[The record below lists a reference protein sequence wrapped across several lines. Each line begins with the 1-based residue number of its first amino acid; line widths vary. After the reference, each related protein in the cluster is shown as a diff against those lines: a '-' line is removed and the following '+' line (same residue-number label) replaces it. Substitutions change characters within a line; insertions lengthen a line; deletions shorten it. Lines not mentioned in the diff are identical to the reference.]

1 MGAAAK
7 VVARRPNRRRGY
19 RRYRTVL
26 LFMAPWIIGFSVFI
40 LYPMVASL
48 YYSFTK
54 YDLLSLPVPI
64 GLDNY
69 RYMFTEDPRFWQSIG
84 NTLWII
90 AIGVPLR
97 IVLSVATASL
107 LMRARRGAK
116 FYRTIFFV
124 PSIVPPVAAALA
136 FVFVLNPATGPVNQ
150 LLSGVGVDN
159 PPLWFFGAGW
169 SKPAMLF
176 LILWGIG
183 DAIIIFLA
191 GLLDVPKQLYEAADM
206 EGASGWQKFRYVTL
220 PMISPIIFFSLV
232 IGVIQGFQFFSQ
244 AYVASLAVSGD
255 TTTEISTALGTPEG
269 SLLFYSIYLYHEG
282 FLAFR
287 MGYASA
293 MAWVL
298 FIITLV
304 CTIAIIKSSRRWVH
318 YQGGLQ

>member
-1 MGAAAK
+1 
-7 VVARRPNRRRGY
+7 
-19 RRYRTVL
+19 
-26 LFMAPWIIGFSVFI
+26 
-40 LYPMVASL
+40 
-48 YYSFTK
+48 
-54 YDLLSLPVPI
+54 
-64 GLDNY
+64 
-69 RYMFTEDPRFWQSIG
+69 
-84 NTLWII
+84 
-90 AIGVPLR
+90 
-97 IVLSVATASL
+97 
-107 LMRARRGAK
+107 
-116 FYRTIFFV
+116 
-124 PSIVPPVAAALA
+124 
-136 FVFVLNPATGPVNQ
+136 VNQ

-191 GLLDVPKQLYEAADM
+191 GLLDVPQQLYEAADM

-269 SLLFYSIYLYHEG
+269 SLLFYSVYLYHEG
-282 FLAFR
+282 FLGFR